1 MTSSVPDR
9 GTAPPSG
16 SERPSAAAAAGGWRS
31 RIALLT
37 VMVGAVIVVVDQLTK
52 HWAQNALSDGREVHV
67 LWTLQFNLSFNT
79 GMAFS
84 RGRGLGPFIGVAALV
99 VVVVLVVS
107 SSKVDNRLGRFSAGM
122 LLGGAVGN
130 LVDRVFRGDGWLHG
144 AVIDFIDFQWFPIF
158 NVADIGVTVGAVLFG
173 LSTMLSARRQMP
185 APSTVSDTE
194 VDPDDAVAP

>member
-1 MTSSVPDR
+1 MTSSAPDN
-9 GTAPPSG
+9 GVEPTPEAPL
-16 SERPSAAAAAGGWRS
+16 AGRRGWRS
-31 RIALLT
+31 RVAPLT
-37 VMVGAVIVVVDQLTK
+37 VLVGAVVVVLDQLTK
-52 HWAQNALSDGREVHV
+52 HWVLNALSDGREVHV
-67 LWTLQFNLSFNT
+67 VWTLQWNLSFNT

-107 SSKVDNRLGRFSAGM
+107 SSKVDGRLGRFSAGM

-158 NVADIGVTVGAVLFG
+158 NVADIGVTVGAALFG
-173 LSTMLSARRQMP
+173 LSTLLSSRAGP
-185 APSTVSDTE
+185 TGIVTDGS
-194 VDPDDAVAP
+194 PDA

>member
-1 MTSSVPDR
+1 MTPSAPDR
-9 GTAPPSG
+9 GTDSSSG
-16 SERPSAAAAAGGWRS
+16 SAPADHGGWRS
-31 RIALLT
+31 RISLLT
-37 VMVGAVIVVVDQLTK
+37 VAVGAVIVVLDQITK
-52 HWAQNALSDGREVHV
+52 HWAVNALSDDREIHV
-67 LWTLQFNLSFNT
+67 VWTLQFNLSFNT

-107 SSKVDNRLGRFSAGM
+107 SSKVGNRLGRFSAGM

-130 LVDRVFRGDGWLHG
+130 LLDRVFRGDGWLHG

-173 LSTMLSARRQMP
+173 LSTMLAGRSAVTHTHP
-185 APSTVSDTE
+185 APVDTE
-194 VDPDDAVAP
+194 TS